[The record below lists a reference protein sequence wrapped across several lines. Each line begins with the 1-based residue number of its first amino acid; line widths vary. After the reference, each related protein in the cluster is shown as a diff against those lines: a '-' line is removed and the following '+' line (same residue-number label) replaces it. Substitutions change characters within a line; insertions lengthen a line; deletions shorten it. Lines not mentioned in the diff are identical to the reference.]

1 MNLGAMSNPTAIATL
16 KPEHRG
22 HVLLVDDDPGL
33 LRLLSIRLE
42 QYGFSVE
49 AVNNASAGLQSV
61 QTRRPDAVITDLR
74 MDGMDGINL
83 LEALQ
88 REHPGLPVIL
98 ITAHGTIPDAVRA
111 TQSGALA
118 FLTKPVERTEL
129 LEALDK
135 ALRTGASQA
144 GKPEEQQDWRANIV
158 TRSGRMEELLAEL
171 ERVAHTN
178 SGVLLAG
185 EEGTGKRLLAE
196 ALHRASGREPMPF
209 RAVSCSAMSETMLDV
224 ELFGHADGDTA
235 AQPGQLVEADGG
247 TVFLN
252 DVGELPPALQ
262 AKLLRML
269 TDGKVRPVGAT
280 HDVEVD
286 VRVVCA
292 VSQDLM
298 PAISDGRFREDLYYR
313 LNVVRLEVPSLASR
327 REDVPALATHF
338 LQRIAVRNGESPK
351 MFSPE
356 AMERL
361 VTADW
366 PGNVRQLANLVEQ
379 TVALS
384 ASSVI
389 SAKLVDKSLG
399 SESRGLPPLAQA
411 RDEFVRNYLLQ
422 LLQTTRGNVSQAAR
436 LAQRNRTEFYK
447 LLARH
452 DINPQ
457 AFKR

>member
-1 MNLGAMSNPTAIATL
+1 MQTSGGVIDGLDGKS
-16 KPEHRG
+16 
-22 HVLLVDDDPGL
+22 VLLVDDDPGL

-61 QTRRPDAVITDLR
+61 KTRRPDAVITDLR

-135 ALRTGASQA
+135 ALRTGATQPGTASDD
-144 GKPEEQQDWRANIV
+144 QQWREAII
-158 TRSGRMEELLAEL
+158 TRSGRMEELLAEI
-171 ERVAHTN
+171 ERVARTE
-178 SGVLLAG
+178 SGVMLTG
-185 EEGTGKRLLAE
+185 EGGTGKRLLAH
-196 ALHRASGREPMPF
+196 ALHKASPRASRRF
-209 RAVSCSAMSETMLDV
+209 CAVSCGAMDERMLDA
-224 ELFGHADGDTA
+224 ELFGEVRDGAERDGLIQQ
-235 AQPGQLVEADGG
+235 AQGG
-247 TVFLN
+247 TLFLN
-252 DVGELPPALQ
+252 DLGELPPALQ

-269 TDGKVRPVGAT
+269 TDGKIRPVGSA

-286 VRVVCA
+286 VRLVCA
-292 VSQDLM
+292 TPVDLM
-298 PAISDGRFREDLYYR
+298 ASIAEGHFREDLFYR
-313 LNVVRLEVPSLASR
+313 LNVVRLEVPPLAER

-338 LQRIAVRNGESPK
+338 LQRIAGRTGDSAK

-384 ASSVI
+384 ASSVV